1 LRRCSSGATAR
12 AVPLWVEQS
21 VLAIRAALAAAMLP
35 EPANDDTL
43 PGDGERGLKKHKCP
57 QITQIFAD
65 TLPGDGERGLQ
76 LWLAAIGAS
85 SSALNVMTRTVKPDS
100 QRLNFMTPRVEA
112 DSRRLNFMP

>member
-1 LRRCSSGATAR
+1 
-12 AVPLWVEQS
+12 VPLWVEQS

-43 PGDGERGLKKHKCP
+43 PGDGERGLK
-57 QITQIFAD
+57 
-65 TLPGDGERGLQ
+65 
-76 LWLAAIGAS
+76 LWIAAIGAS